1 MATMAVIRL
10 ALPAIPAAASS
21 SASPGCSVRT
31 RTRGRVVRMRGE
43 EAPESLFAK
52 ELMRRGMASG
62 AAAAGAGEK
71 EVGAEEGGRKRV
83 AAAEFERAA
92 AGADGQRARSMALN
106 SEGLEGLVPR
116 AKLLLS
122 LGSTFFLGFAPLILV
137 TVSLFAVLYVY
148 FGPSFVHDASKTPV
162 SPPPYIDP
170 YELLEDERLSRPSPD
185 VF

>member
-1 MATMAVIRL
+1 M
-10 ALPAIPAAASS
+10 
-21 SASPGCSVRT
+21 
-31 RTRGRVVRMRGE
+31 GREGGEGEGEGEGE

-106 SEGLEGLVPR
+106 SEGLEVR
-116 AKLLLS
+116 AQSLS
-122 LGSTFFLGFAPLILV
+122 L
-137 TVSLFAVLYVY
+137 SL
-148 FGPSFVHDASKTPV
+148 SHTD
-162 SPPPYIDP
+162 
-170 YELLEDERLSRPSPD
+170 
-185 VF
+185 